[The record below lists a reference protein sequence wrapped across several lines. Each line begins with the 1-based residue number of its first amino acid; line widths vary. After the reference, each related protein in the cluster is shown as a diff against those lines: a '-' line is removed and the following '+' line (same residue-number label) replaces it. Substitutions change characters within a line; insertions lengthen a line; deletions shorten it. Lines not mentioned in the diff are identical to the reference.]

1 MTVKRTI
8 RQLLGLAACLEQSD
22 TPLLDCQLMLA
33 HVTGKSR
40 SWLISHDDLIPEN
53 CVHFKFEEM
62 VRRRQTGEPVAYILG
77 YKDFWRSRLSI
88 NSATLIPR
96 PETELLVELAL
107 KALPDGACKVVDLG
121 TGSGAIAISLAL
133 EQPDWQL
140 FANDFCAA
148 SLRVAHKNAT
158 GIDNL
163 FLFRGHW
170 TEAIATH
177 SMDMVVCNPP
187 YVRANDPHLD
197 ALQAEPPGALV
208 SGDSGL
214 HDVQLV
220 IKGTRR
226 IIKSGGILILEHG
239 FDQRDAVH
247 DLLRDQG
254 CVAIEMFDDLNRLP
268 RAIKATFQ

>member
-8 RQLLGLAACLEQSD
+8 RQLLGMASCLEQSD

-53 CVHFKFEEM
+53 YVYSKFEEM
-62 VRRRQTGEPVAYILG
+62 VRRRQAGEPVAYILG
-77 YKDFWRSRLSI
+77 YKDFWNSRLSV
-88 NSATLIPR
+88 NSATLVPR

-107 KALPDGACKVVDLG
+107 KAMPDGACKVVDLG

-133 EQPDWQL
+133 EQPDWKL
-140 FANDFCAA
+140 FANDLCAET
-148 SLRVAHKNAT
+148 LRVAQKNAT

-170 TEAIATH
+170 TEAIATR

-187 YVRANDPHLD
+187 YVRANDPHLE
-197 ALQAEPPGALV
+197 ALRGEPPGALV
-208 SGDSGL
+208 SGDTGL
-214 HDVQLV
+214 QDIQLV
-220 IKGTRR
+220 INGTRR

-239 FDQRDAVH
+239 FDQRDVVH
-247 DLLRDQG
+247 GLLGDQG
-254 CVAIEMFDDLNRLP
+254 YVAIEMFDDLNRQP
-268 RAIKATFQ
+268 RVIKATFQ

>member
-8 RQLLGLAACLEQSD
+8 RQLLGMAACLEQSD

-40 SWLISHDDLIPEN
+40 SWLISHDDRIPDN
-53 CVHFKFEEM
+53 CVHSKFEEM
-62 VRRRQTGEPVAYILG
+62 VRRRQAGEPVAYILG
-77 YKDFWRSRLSI
+77 YKDFWNSRLSI
-88 NSATLIPR
+88 NSATLVPR

-107 KALPDGACKVVDLG
+107 KAMTDGACKVVDLG

-140 FANDFCAA
+140 FANDLCAA
-148 SLRVAHKNAT
+148 SLSVAQKNAT

-170 TEAIATH
+170 TEAIATQ

-187 YVRANDPHLD
+187 YVQANDPHLE
-197 ALQAEPPGALV
+197 ALRAEPPGALV

-214 HDVQLV
+214 HDIQHV

-247 DLLRDQG
+247 GLLGDEG
-254 CVAIEMFDDLNRLP
+254 YVAIEMFDDLNRQP
-268 RAIKATFQ
+268 RVIKATLQ